1 LGTERVD
8 GAKLN
13 AKLLNGNVGNA
24 SKSPIYTVEQ
34 LMDGN
39 LSNPLLNVPALL
51 TIDLWMAMSEAHP
64 TVPALPSSSGW

>member
-1 LGTERVD
+1 MAMLESRAFLNTFLGTKRVD

-24 SKSPIYTVEQ
+24 SKRPINTVEQ

-39 LSNPLLNVPALL
+39 LSDQLLNVP
-51 TIDLWMAMSEAHP
+51 T
-64 TVPALPSSSGW
+64 